1 MIPSY
6 QVSPLQVLGLIIQL
20 LEQVNHA
27 IGFENK
33 ETEKTTQSKLLHSGL
48 GFPQVVWSR
57 LLLPYFLSFG
67 LSFNKG

>member
-6 QVSPLQVLGLIIQL
+6 QFSPLQILGL
-20 LEQVNHA
+20 LEQANHA

-33 ETEKTTQSKLLHSGL
+33 ETEKITQSKLLRSGL

-57 LLLPYFLSFG
+57 LLLSYFSSFG
-67 LSFNKG
+67 LSVNKG